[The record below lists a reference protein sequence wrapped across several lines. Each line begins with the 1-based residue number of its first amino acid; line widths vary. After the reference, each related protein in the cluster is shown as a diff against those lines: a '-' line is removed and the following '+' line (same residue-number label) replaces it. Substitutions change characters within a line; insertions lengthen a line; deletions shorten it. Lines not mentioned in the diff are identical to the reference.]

1 MAFWAT
7 RYSAAQTQISHTH
20 ILLIKASLNVCFEVR
35 QSVCVC
41 NAHITFWAEESLMH
55 VVFLACISAQFYKF
69 YNHACKK
76 IKILIENIFLYLKF
90 C

>member
-41 NAHITFWAEESLMH
+41 VCVMHISPFGLKRVSCMLFFLHASVHNFTNSTIMH
-55 VVFLACISAQFYKF
+55 ARK
-69 YNHACKK
+69 
-76 IKILIENIFLYLKF
+76 
-90 C
+90 

>member
-20 ILLIKASLNVCFEVR
+20 ILLIKASLNVCFKVR
-35 QSVCVC
+35 QSLCVCVM
-41 NAHITFWAEESLMH
+41 HISPFGLH
-55 VVFLACISAQFYKF
+55 IVFLACISAQFYKF